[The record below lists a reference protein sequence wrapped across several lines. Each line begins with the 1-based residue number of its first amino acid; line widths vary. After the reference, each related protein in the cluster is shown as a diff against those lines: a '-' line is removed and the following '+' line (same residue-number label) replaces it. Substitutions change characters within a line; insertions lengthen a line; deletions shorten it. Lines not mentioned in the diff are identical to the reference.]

1 VARRRRPKG
10 KSLGAGLLK
19 GALAFAAG
27 ALGTTLVMRRKGE
40 GASKEKQSALD
51 YLSRATPD
59 RWARPGMEVTFRAE
73 LMPGRSRTER
83 TFRVA
88 SVLPSGRVTLEGV
101 AGEHAET
108 EFVAT
113 R

>member
-1 VARRRRPKG
+1 MSKRKQRRTGGRGR
-10 KSLGAGLLK
+10 GLLK

-27 ALGTTLVMRRKGE
+27 ALGTTLIMRRKSDGK
-40 GASKEKQSALD
+40 GKEKQSALD
-51 YLSRATPD
+51 YLARATAD

-101 AGEHAET
+101 SGEHAET
-108 EFVAT
+108 EFVSV

>member
-1 VARRRRPKG
+1 MTKRRQRRTG
-10 KSLGAGLLK
+10 GRGRSLLK

-27 ALGTTLVMRRKGE
+27 ALGTSLIIRRKGGGE
-40 GASKEKQSALD
+40 GKKKQSALD
-51 YLSRATPD
+51 YLARATAD

-101 AGEHAET
+101 SGEHSET
-108 EFVAT
+108 EFVT
-113 R
+113 NR